1 MFIPRGKLTPEARR
15 LMVADVA
22 RVHEHGERREYAEG
36 KALALKVRGG
46 LDLAGVTSPHLCWLL
61 AVLSNDLGELEEA
74 LKYITEATA
83 LDPLE
88 PGIIR
93 SFEVITNRI
102 RQALIDPERDVADE
116 STPRLHGMLVQA
128 GKADELAHIAMAR
141 HLAEV
146 GKGDDALALLDAVV
160 LLSPTCR
167 DAWVV
172 KSIVAKNLG
181 RDEEA
186 AVAHAQA
193 IACEGGGQVPFLFG
207 ALGQA
212 VA

>member
-1 MFIPRGKLTPEARR
+1 MYVPKGRLTPEARK

-22 RVHEHGERREYAEG
+22 RVHEHGERREYAQG

-46 LDLAGVTSPHLCWLL
+46 LDLAGVASPHVCWLL
-61 AVLSNDLGELEEA
+61 AVLSDDLGEQEEA
-74 LKYITEATA
+74 FRYITEATA

-93 SFEVITNRI
+93 SFDIITDRI
-102 RQALIDPERDVADE
+102 RRALIDPERDLADE

-128 GKADELAHIAMAR
+128 GKADELAHIAMGR

-146 GKGDDALALLDAVV
+146 GKGDEALALLDAVV
-160 LLSPTCR
+160 LLSPGFR
-167 DAWVV
+167 DGWVA
-172 KSIVAKNLG
+172 KAIVAKSLG
-181 RDEEA
+181 RHEEA
-186 AVAHAQA
+186 AVAHAQT
-193 IACEGGGQVPFLFG
+193 IACEGGGQMPFLFG
-207 ALGQA
+207 IASKA